1 MKKLFKEHKPTL
13 YFVGMLFWLA
23 LGVIG
28 LFLKW
33 SLLSLLM
40 CLSLAASCFLFIG
53 TSKKDAEWIAEHGD
67 PDEYEKKMQA
77 LEAEQNRIQEEATL
91 ADAED
96 NEPDD
101 TENNKEFQGQ
111 EVAFVDEVG
120 QVEEAL
126 DVPFEVEK

>member
-1 MKKLFKEHKPTL
+1 MKKLFKEHKPAL
-13 YFVGMLFWLA
+13 YFAGMLFWLA
-23 LGVIG
+23 LGVAG

-67 PDEYEKKMQA
+67 PDEYEKKMKA
-77 LEAEQNRIQEEATL
+77 LEAEQARIQEEA
-91 ADAED
+91 AAEAESSSD
-96 NEPDD
+96 E
-101 TENNKEFQGQ
+101 ENFQAQ
-111 EVAFVDEVG
+111 EVAFVDEDG

>member
-1 MKKLFKEHKPTL
+1 MKKLFKEHKPAL
-13 YFVGMLFWLA
+13 YFVGMLFWLI
-23 LGVIG
+23 LGVVG

-77 LEAEQNRIQEEATL
+77 LEAEQARIQKETAEA
-91 ADAED
+91 DDNGPDD
-96 NEPDD
+96 NENI
-101 TENNKEFQGQ
+101 EEFQGQ
-111 EVAFVDEVG
+111 EVAFVDEEG

>member
-1 MKKLFKEHKPTL
+1 MKKLFKEHKPVL
-13 YFVGMLFWLA
+13 YFVGMLFWLI
-23 LGVIG
+23 LGVVG

-40 CLSLAASCFLFIG
+40 CLSLAASCFIFIG

-77 LEAEQNRIQEEATL
+77 LEAEEARIQEETAE
-91 ADAED
+91 ADD
-96 NEPDD
+96 NGPDD
-101 TENNKEFQGQ
+101 TENNEEFQGQ
-111 EVAFVDEVG
+111 EVAFVDEEG